1 MEHMLEVN
9 NGSELARERSL
20 L

>member
-1 MEHMLEVN
+1 MLEVN
-9 NGSELARERSL
+9 NGSELAQERPL